1 MMVKWIIIA
10 TSSPTKPLPIR
21 FSRLPRSRLFR
32 LKLWRNLL
40 KLPEEVVEETSDAFD
55 LADEYIE
62 EFNEGLFLIK
72 LVWVSPSAGW
82 RSPSCDGIRRGV
94 RSPLPNEM
102 KDLRSYSD
110 GQSVRTSESTV
121 LKLSELPKNESS
133 SSSDESEILSPFSS
147 DVSRSDDEFE
157 TRFIDVHSDLI

>member
-1 MMVKWIIIA
+1 M
-10 TSSPTKPLPIR
+10 
-21 FSRLPRSRLFR
+21 
-32 LKLWRNLL
+32 L
-40 KLPEEVVEETSDAFD
+40 KLPEEVVEEASEAFD
-55 LADEYIE
+55 LAEEYIE
-62 EFNEGLFLIK
+62 EFSDGRFRMK
-72 LVWVSPSAGW
+72 LVCVSPSVGL

-94 RSPLPNEM
+94 RSPLPKEI

-133 SSSDESEILSPFSS
+133 SSDESEILSPFSS

-157 TRFIDVHSDLI
+157 TRFIDVNSDLIMVSSVSLYSLHVYDKLYHISVGDLGLDAD